1 MRIIEL
7 DKAPAEVIQTILRR
21 GMRDIES
28 FMEKVKPIMSD
39 VQKRGNQALLEYIK
53 KFDGADLKADELRV
67 SPEEIK
73 EAYELVDPKLM
84 KALKLMA
91 RNVKKFHKRQMPKAE
106 RVKISKG
113 VEARWLVVPI
123 ESAGLYVPGGKGRFP
138 SVAVHLSVPAKIAGV
153 SRTVL
158 CSPPM
163 SNGKLDPATIVAAD
177 MQGVDE
183 IYKMGGAHAIAA
195 LAYGTETI
203 KPVFCI
209 AGPGGPYVTAAKML
223 VQHIVKT
230 DLPAGPSEGVVLADS
245 TADPKFVAAD
255 VLNEA
260 EHGPDSAGVL
270 VTDSMELAKQVAV
283 YIDEMMKSLSE
294 MRRNFINENMQ
305 KYSAIVVTKSVE
317 ESIKFVN
324 DYAPE
329 HLVLL
334 TKNPEK
340 TLKMIKNA
348 GTICVGTYSPISG
361 GNYVVGPNHVL
372 PTGGTAKWTSG
383 VSVDTFLKK
392 PTVEKLSKR
401 GLESL
406 SEALITVAEYEGFPA
421 HANSV
426 KVRLEKQ

>member
-28 FMEKVKPIMSD
+28 FMEKVKPIMKD
-39 VQKRGNQALLEYIK
+39 VQSRGNQALVEYIK
-53 KFDGADLKADELRV
+53 KFDGADLKPDELMV
-67 SPEEIK
+67 SKDEIE
-73 EAYELVDPKLM
+73 EAYRLIDPKVM
-84 KALKLMA
+84 KALKLMT
-91 RNVKKFHKRQMPKAE
+91 RNVGLFHKRQLPKAL

-113 VEARWLVVPI
+113 VEARRLVVPI

-138 SVAVHLSVPAKIAGV
+138 SVAVHLAVPAKIAGV

-203 KPVFCI
+203 KPVLCI

-230 DLPAGPSEGVVLADS
+230 DLPAGPSEGLVLADS
-245 TADPKFVAAD
+245 SANPKFVAAD
-255 VLNEA
+255 ILNEA
-260 EHGPDSAGVL
+260 EHGPDSAGLL
-270 VTDSMELAKQVAV
+270 VTDSMELAKAV
-283 YIDEMMKSLSE
+283 DGYVSEMMNSLSE

-305 KYSAIVVTKSVE
+305 KYSAIIVTKSFE
-317 ESIKFVN
+317 ESVRFVN
-324 DYAPE
+324 NYAVE
-329 HLVLL
+329 HLVIQ

-340 TLKMIKNA
+340 TLRMIKNA

-383 VSVDTFLKK
+383 LDVETFLKK
-392 PTVEKLSKR
+392 PTVEKLSRK

-406 SEALITVAEYEGFPA
+406 KEELVTIAEYEGFPA
-421 HANSV
+421 HANAA
-426 KVRLEKQ
+426 KIRFEK

>member
-73 EAYELVDPKLM
+73 EAYELVDPNLM

>member
-106 RVKISKG
+106 KVKISKG

>member
-28 FMEKVKPIMSD
+28 FMEKVKPIMKD
-39 VQKRGNQALLEYIK
+39 VQSRGNQALVEYIK
-53 KFDGADLKADELRV
+53 KFDGADLKPDELMV
-67 SPEEIK
+67 SKDEIE
-73 EAYELVDPKLM
+73 EAYRLIDPKVM
-84 KALKLMA
+84 KALKLMT
-91 RNVKKFHKRQMPKAE
+91 RNVGLFHKRQLPKAL

-113 VEARWLVVPI
+113 VEARRLVVPI

-138 SVAVHLSVPAKIAGV
+138 SVAVHLAVPAKIAGV

-203 KPVFCI
+203 KPVLCI

-230 DLPAGPSEGVVLADS
+230 DLPAGPSEGLVLADS
-245 TADPKFVAAD
+245 SANPKFVAAD
-255 VLNEA
+255 ILNEA
-260 EHGPDSAGVL
+260 EHGPDSAGLL
-270 VTDSMELAKQVAV
+270 VTDSMELAKAV
-283 YIDEMMKSLSE
+283 DGYVSEMMNSLSE

-305 KYSAIVVTKSVE
+305 KYSAIIVTKSFE
-317 ESIKFVN
+317 ESVRFVN
-324 DYAPE
+324 NYAVE
-329 HLVLL
+329 HLVIQ

-340 TLKMIKNA
+340 TLRMI
-348 GTICVGTYSPISG
+348 
-361 GNYVVGPNHVL
+361 
-372 PTGGTAKWTSG
+372 
-383 VSVDTFLKK
+383 
-392 PTVEKLSKR
+392 
-401 GLESL
+401 
-406 SEALITVAEYEGFPA
+406 
-421 HANSV
+421 
-426 KVRLEKQ
+426 

>member
-406 SEALITVAEYEGFPA
+406 SEALIIVAEYEGFPA

>member
-1 MRIIEL
+1 
-7 DKAPAEVIQTILRR
+7 
-21 GMRDIES
+21 
-28 FMEKVKPIMSD
+28 
-39 VQKRGNQALLEYIK
+39 
-53 KFDGADLKADELRV
+53 
-67 SPEEIK
+67 
-73 EAYELVDPKLM
+73 
-84 KALKLMA
+84 
-91 RNVKKFHKRQMPKAE
+91 
-106 RVKISKG
+106 
-113 VEARWLVVPI
+113 
-123 ESAGLYVPGGKGRFP
+123 
-138 SVAVHLSVPAKIAGV
+138 
-153 SRTVL
+153 
-158 CSPPM
+158 
-163 SNGKLDPATIVAAD
+163 
-177 MQGVDE
+177 VDE

>member
-230 DLPAGPSEGVVLADS
+230 DLPAGPSEGMVLADS